1 MLDQPHANLG
11 MDPRWVEFY
20 PYKVRI
26 APGETRRF
34 QLRVTNHE
42 DANRRF
48 SAQLRSVEGVKV
60 QPQRIDAVMAA
71 GEHLAIEIEAHF
83 PATFVTHSLP
93 ILADVTWEGKRLG
106 EIAEAIAYW

>member
-1 MLDQPHANLG
+1 MIEQPHPNLG

-26 APGETRRF
+26 EPGESVTF

-42 DANRRF
+42 GVARRF
-48 SAQLRSVEGVKV
+48 SAQLRSVEGVRLLPERV
-60 QPQRIDAVMAA
+60 DREIAA
-71 GEHLAIEIEAHF
+71 GSLVEIGIEAAF
-83 PATFVTHSLP
+83 PQSFVTHSLP
-93 ILADVTWEGKRLG
+93 ILADVIWGGRRLG